1 MATLRDRINA
11 FISPPVMLGGTT
23 AGESGSIAATGADA
37 SIAYYEKLRADR
49 ERLAIIKTCR
59 QMYDTDPRVKKALRT
74 YATDVVRSGYFVKT
88 KDLQALEIAEA
99 LQERLGL
106 NKKLQDVTR
115 LTGRDGDSFYEVVV
129 DASMDIV
136 KLSRKPTLLM
146 RRNSNSYDEFDNP
159 QRAYWAGHINQAGN
173 EAPKDATWFA
183 SWQIIHLR
191 FEHDE
196 EKRYGTP
203 MWASATSAFKRVTEG
218 EIDISVRRKVRAGM
232 ILHHVVEGSPSD
244 VQTYK
249 EMNKAAE
256 DNPFAAIR
264 NYYTNKP
271 GSISA
276 IQGDAHLNEIAD
288 IVHHI
293 ETMFTASDIPME
305 LVAYGGDLNR
315 DVLGEKKEEY
325 EETLNDGREWLTEEF
340 LKPLHELQWM
350 LKGILP
356 ENLAYQ
362 IAWRK
367 AKNLTPIML
376 RDLADGCMRLR
387 VLGVKEDL
395 IQSLLAQFIP
405 GIDLDILSG
414 DGMDSAAFADNLKG
428 LSI

>member
-1 MATLRDRINA
+1 MASLKERINA
-11 FISPPVMLGGTT
+11 FFNPPAASGETT
-23 AGESGSIAATGADA
+23 AEVKTSASGDA
-37 SIAYYEKLRADR
+37 SIAVYEKMKADR
-49 ERLAIIKTCR
+49 DRVSIIKTCR
-59 QMYDTDPRVKKALRT
+59 IMYETDPRVKKALRT

-88 KDLQALEIAEA
+88 EDKQALEIAQA
-99 LQERLGL
+99 LQKRLGL

-115 LTGRDGDSFYEVVV
+115 LSGRDGDSFYEIVV
-129 DASMDIV
+129 DENMDIV
-136 KLSRKPTLLM
+136 KLSRKPTLQM
-146 RRNSNSYDEFDNP
+146 HRASNSYDEFDNP
-159 QRAYWAGHINQAGN
+159 QKAFWLGSNHQMTP
-173 EAPKDATWFA
+173 EPPKDAVWFA

-191 FEHDE
+191 FDHDE

-203 MWASATSAFKRVTEG
+203 MWASATGAFKRVSEG

-244 VQTYK
+244 IDAYK
-249 EMNKAAE
+249 EKNAAAE
-256 DNPFAAIR
+256 NNPFAAVR

-276 IQGDAHLNEIAD
+276 IQGDAHLNEIED

-325 EETLNDGREWLTEEF
+325 DETLDDGREWLSEEF

-350 LKGILP
+350 LKGIYPQDLD
-356 ENLAYQ
+356 YKF
-362 IAWRK
+362 IWRK
-367 AKNLTPIML
+367 AKSLTPVML
-376 RDLADGCMRLR
+376 RDLADALMRLR
-387 VLGVKEDL
+387 VLGVKEEL
-395 IQSLLAQFIP
+395 IQSLLAQFVP
-405 GIDLDILSG
+405 GIDLDMLLG
-414 DGMDSAAFADNLKG
+414 DGLDSTAFANNLKG

>member
-1 MATLRDRINA
+1 MVTLRQRINA
-11 FISPPVMLGGTT
+11 FWKPPASQETT
-23 AGESGSIAATGADA
+23 AEVNPSAAGEATV
-37 SIAYYEKLRADR
+37 SVYEKMKADR
-49 ERLAIIKTCR
+49 DRLAIIKTCR
-59 QMYDTDPRVKKALRT
+59 AMYETDPRVKKALRM

-88 KDLQALEIAEA
+88 ADAKALEIAQA
-99 LQERLGL
+99 MQNRLGL

-115 LTGRDGDSFYEVVV
+115 LSGRDGDSFYEVVI
-129 DASMDIV
+129 DDNLDIV
-136 KLSRKPTLLM
+136 KLSRKPTLQM
-146 RRNSNSYDEFDNP
+146 RRASNNYDEFDNP
-159 QRAYWAGHINQAGN
+159 QKAFWLGPENQYSP
-173 EAPKDATWFA
+173 EPPKDAIWFA
-183 SWQIIHLR
+183 KWQIIHLR
-191 FEHDE
+191 FDHDE

-203 MWASATSAFKRVTEG
+203 MWASATGAFKRVSEG

-232 ILHHVVEGSPSD
+232 ILHHVVEGSNSD
-244 VQTYK
+244 VEAYK
-249 EMNKAAE
+249 EKNKAAE

-325 EETLNDGREWLTEEF
+325 DETLDDGREWLSEEF

-350 LKGILP
+350 LKGIYPQDLG
-356 ENLAYQ
+356 YKF
-362 IAWRK
+362 IWRK
-367 AKNLTPIML
+367 AKSLTPVML
-376 RDLADGCMRLR
+376 RDLADALMRMR
-387 VLGVKEDL
+387 VLGAKEEL
-395 IQSLLAQFIP
+395 IQSLLAQFVP
-405 GIDLDILSG
+405 GVDLDILQG
-414 DGMDSAAFADNLKG
+414 DGLDSTAFANNLKG

>member
-1 MATLRDRINA
+1 MVSLRDRINA
-11 FISPPVMLGGTT
+11 FINPPSASSGETT
-23 AGESGSIAATGADA
+23 AAVRGTSNTDA
-37 SIAYYEKLRADR
+37 SIAIYEKMKADR
-49 ERLAIIKTCR
+49 DRTAIIKTCR
-59 QMYDTDPRVKKALRT
+59 IMYETDPRVKKALRT

-88 KDLQALEIAEA
+88 IDKQALEIAQA
-99 LQERLGL
+99 LQKRLGL

-115 LTGRDGDSFYEVVV
+115 LSGRDGDSFYEIVV
-129 DASMDIV
+129 DENLDIV
-136 KLSRKPTLLM
+136 KLSRKPTLQM
-146 RRNSNSYDEFDNP
+146 HRASNSYDEFDNP
-159 QRAYWAGHINQAGN
+159 QKAFWMGGDHQVTPEPG
-173 EAPKDATWFA
+173 KDAVWFA
-183 SWQIIHLR
+183 KWQIIHLR
-191 FEHDE
+191 FDHDE

-203 MWASATSAFKRVTEG
+203 MWASATGAFKRVSEG

-244 VQTYK
+244 IDAYK
-249 EMNKAAE
+249 EKNAAAE
-256 DNPFAAIR
+256 NNPFAAVR

-325 EETLNDGREWLTEEF
+325 DETLDDGREWLSEEF

-350 LKGILP
+350 LKGVYPQDLDYKFI
-356 ENLAYQ
+356 
-362 IAWRK
+362 WRK
-367 AKNLTPIML
+367 AKSLTPVML
-376 RDLADGCMRLR
+376 RDLADALMRLR
-387 VLGVKEDL
+387 VLGVKEEL
-395 IQSLLAQFIP
+395 IQSLLAQFVP
-405 GIDLDILSG
+405 GIDLDMLLG
-414 DGMDSAAFADNLKG
+414 DGLDSTAFANNLKG

>member
-1 MATLRDRINA
+1 MVSLRDRVNA
-11 FISPPVMLGGTT
+11 FMNPTSAAKAETT
-23 AGESGSIAATGADA
+23 AVVKQTSNADA
-37 SIAYYEKLRADR
+37 SVAVYEKMKSDR
-49 ERLAIIKTCR
+49 DRTAIIKTCR
-59 QMYDTDPRVKKALRT
+59 VMYETDPRVRKALRT

-88 KDLQALEIAEA
+88 KDKQALEIAQA
-99 LQERLGL
+99 LQKRLGL

-115 LTGRDGDSFYEVVV
+115 LSGRDGDSFYEIVV
-129 DASMDIV
+129 DENLDIV

-146 RRNSNSYDEFDNP
+146 HRASNNYDEFDNP
-159 QRAYWAGHINQAGN
+159 QKAYWMGSDYQMSP
-173 EAPKDATWFA
+173 EPPKDATWFA

-191 FEHDE
+191 FDHDE

-203 MWASATSAFKRVTEG
+203 MWASATGAFKRVSEG

-244 VQTYK
+244 IDAYK
-249 EMNKAAE
+249 EKNAAAE
-256 DNPFAAIR
+256 NNPFAAVR

-325 EETLNDGREWLTEEF
+325 DETLDDGREWLSEEF

-350 LKGILP
+350 LKGVYPQDLD
-356 ENLAYQ
+356 YQ
-362 IAWRK
+362 FIWRK
-367 AKNLTPIML
+367 AKTLTPVML
-376 RDLADGCMRLR
+376 RDLADALMRLR
-387 VLGVKEDL
+387 VLGVKEEL
-395 IQSLLAQFIP
+395 IQSLLAQFVP
-405 GIDLDILSG
+405 GIDLDMLLG
-414 DGMDSAAFADNLKG
+414 DGLDSTAFANNLKG

>member
-1 MATLRDRINA
+1 MPTLLDRINA
-11 FISPPVMLGGTT
+11 FMKPPVPSASATT
-23 AGESGSIAATGADA
+23 AEGSVTSSADA
-37 SIAYYEKLRADR
+37 SIAFYEKMKSDRDRA
-49 ERLAIIKTCR
+49 AIIKTCR
-59 QMYDTDPRVKKALRT
+59 KMYEGDPRVKKALRT

-88 KDLQALEIAEA
+88 KDAQALEVAQA
-99 LQERLGL
+99 LQKRLGL
-106 NKKLQDVTR
+106 NKKLQDATR

-129 DASMDIV
+129 DENLDIV
-136 KLSRKPTLLM
+136 KLSRKPTLQM

-159 QRAYWAGHINQAGN
+159 QKAFWMTSENYMMAEPPR
-173 EAPKDATWFA
+173 DAIWFS
-183 SWQIIHLR
+183 SWQIIHIR

-196 EKRYGTP
+196 EKRYGSP
-203 MWASATSAFKRVTEG
+203 MWASATGAFKRVTEG

-244 VQTYK
+244 VETYK
-249 EMNKAAE
+249 EKNKAAE

-276 IQGDAHLNEIAD
+276 IQGDAHLSEIAD
-288 IVHHI
+288 ITHHI

-325 EETLNDGREWLTEEF
+325 DETLNDGREWLSEEF
-340 LKPLHELQWM
+340 LKPLLELQWL

-356 ENLAYQ
+356 ENIKYE
-362 IAWRK
+362 IVWRK

-376 RDLADGCMRLR
+376 RDLADGLMRLR
-387 VLGVKEDL
+387 VLGVKEEL
-395 IQSLLAQFIP
+395 IQSLLATFVP
-405 GIDLDILSG
+405 GIDIDILGG
-414 DGMDSAAFADNLKG
+414 DGMDSTAFANNLKG